1 MNRAEIEHKLR
12 GLGLELPPITPPV
25 ASYVPAKAHG
35 TLLFV
40 SGQLPIRG
48 GSLLARGTVPA
59 QVDERLATECARQ
72 CALGAIAA
80 ALGAVPDGREILGVA
95 RVGVWVASDAGFAGQ
110 PKIANGASDLLVEVF
125 GPSGRHAR
133 AAVGSVALP
142 LGTPV
147 EVEVTFEIG

>member
-12 GLGLELPPITPPV
+12 GLGLDLPPINPPV

-40 SGQLPIRG
+40 SGQLPIRDG
-48 GSLLARGTVPA
+48 AVMARGSVPS
-59 QVDERLATECARQ
+59 QVDELLAAECARR

-80 ALGAVPDGREILGVA
+80 ALGAVPEGREILGVA
-95 RVGVWVASDAGFAGQ
+95 RVGVWVASDPGFTGH

-125 GPSGRHAR
+125 GASGRHAR